1 MGNVNSLVRKY
12 KTANSHQNCIK
23 VGNQSNFDTENLQ
36 NNFQS
41 RDNTVSLQKVH
52 WKCLVRN
59 QLDLASKNHQNF
71 KVHRIKVCIVA
82 VKVDI
87 RSYEESKI
95 REGIQV
101 TGINAVVGI
110 LVLDTG
116 LVVDIKDRIS

>member
-1 MGNVNSLVRKY
+1 
-12 KTANSHQNCIK
+12 
-23 VGNQSNFDTENLQ
+23 
-36 NNFQS
+36 
-41 RDNTVSLQKVH
+41 
-52 WKCLVRN
+52 
-59 QLDLASKNHQNF
+59 
-71 KVHRIKVCIVA
+71 VHRIKVCIVA

-116 LVVDIKDRIS
+116 LVVDIKDQIS